1 MPIGVVPVTPTQANA
16 ATFCGGTMR
25 SALLLALGIVIG
37 ASAQNLVGQQRDITS
52 LNHVAIAV
60 ENFGAATKFYTDV
73 MGFPEAFAFR
83 EPDGRPTLSYFQVNR
98 NTFIELMPAT
108 PERPAGF
115 VHFGL
120 EVANLDATVT
130 RLRATGMQ
138 VRDPVVSPRTRSR
151 VAVANTPQ
159 GTGLELLEFGTDS
172 LHRKVM
178 DAWK

>member
-1 MPIGVVPVTPTQANA
+1 
-16 ATFCGGTMR
+16 MR
-25 SALLLALGIVIG
+25 SALLLVLGVIIG
-37 ASAQNLVGQQRDITS
+37 ASAQTAIGQQRDITS

-60 ENFGAATKFYTDV
+60 DTFDAAAKFYANS

-108 PERPAGF
+108 AQRPAGF
-115 VHFGL
+115 IHFGV
-120 EVANLDATVT
+120 EVANLDATVA
-130 RLRATGMQ
+130 RLRSAGMD
-138 VRDPVVSPRTRSR
+138 VRDPVVSSRTRSR
-151 VAVANTPQ
+151 VAVATTPQ
-159 GTGLELLEFGTDS
+159 GTGVELLEFGPDS

>member
-1 MPIGVVPVTPTQANA
+1 
-16 ATFCGGTMR
+16 MR
-25 SALLLALGIVIG
+25 SALFLALGIVIG
-37 ASAQNLVGQQRDITS
+37 ASAQTAVGQQRDITS

-60 ENFGAATKFYTDV
+60 ENFGPAAKFYTEV

-108 PERPAGF
+108 AERPAGF

-130 RLRATGMQ
+130 RLRAAGMD
-138 VRDPVVSPRTRSR
+138 VKNPVVSSRTKSR
-151 VAVANTPQ
+151 VAVTNTPQ
-159 GTGLELLEFGTDS
+159 GIGVELLEFGPDS